1 MICDGNSRTQKETGD
16 CKPRLRGRYSSVR
29 YQQDRLEE
37 FPNRANWFRENWGA
51 ANVGGAVHRPISGRS
66 TDSACQE
73 TGNRDATS
81 HPQAAPVRQFLRKN
95 SVNGWRFS
103 TRFRASRST
112 RIAWAR
118 VRAKLYFA
126 FGGLHRI
133 DTCSLDAVDSQR
145 PHDNITIAKKVHKF
159 NRFDDFSPTHG
170 TLRRRGGSENLT
182 LLKAGGPQV

>member
-103 TRFRASRST
+103 PAFERAGQPGLPERESARNSTLRSGAYIEST
-112 RIAWAR
+112 RAR
-118 VRAKLYFA
+118 WMQLTARGRMITSQSPKRFTNSIGSMISPPLTER
-126 FGGLHRI
+126 FGGAVGVRI
-133 DTCSLDAVDSQR
+133 
-145 PHDNITIAKKVHKF
+145 
-159 NRFDDFSPTHG
+159 
-170 TLRRRGGSENLT
+170 
-182 LLKAGGPQV
+182 